1 MTVFMGELIDRLG
14 RMVQIG
20 RQMDF
25 TGVLHTGRTRTD
37 LIQKH
42 IQRPSRPQMK
52 PVKYRNDF
60 IQGGQEIFRRTAAG
74 VTVKIVSFVVWK
86 RQ

>member
-1 MTVFMGELIDRLG
+1 
-14 RMVQIG
+14 
-20 RQMDF
+20 
-25 TGVLHTGRTRTD
+25 
-37 LIQKH
+37 
-42 IQRPSRPQMK
+42 MK

-74 VTVKIVSFVVWK
+74 IAVKIVSFVVWK